1 MRPALRRS
9 LALAL
14 ALPLAPAAA
23 ADEGERLYFAGALD
37 AARPHLERRVEER
50 PGDALAAYRLH
61 YVLRALGAEPERQEA
76 ARAEARSRLEARV
89 AQRPDPVG
97 LYYLEALLDDETD
110 DATRAAIRA
119 LLDARLTR
127 PDPAWDAFALSRFLH
142 LAREDGRDAD
152 ALGGLLVRILDR
164 GAAAWGAPPVL
175 HDVAREVAAACAGRP
190 ERLARVERAFGA
202 AIAGA
207 PDRAALSLARARYLV
222 DLGRREEAG
231 EAVAAAR
238 AAGLDVP
245 ADRTHAAELL
255 LELGDAGGARE
266 VALELVGAQPSTRAW
281 RTLARAERD
290 LGMDR
295 EALVSWRRV
304 LALDRTDVG
313 ARIGAADALESLGR
327 SGEAEREY
335 RAALAVGAGRS
346 PAGRAWL
353 RLSWAH
359 FLERQERL
367 EEALA
372 AVADDALAAGG
383 ADARPAV
390 GVYRLR
396 VRTCWRLGRHER
408 ALEESARG
416 LAAHPGDAG
425 LLHWRS
431 LAFRDR
437 GEDGD
442 ARRALEAN
450 AEACAA
456 DPDLRAYRAVRVE
469 LLWNAGRDDDAVAL
483 QRELLD
489 ERASDRDGWL
499 MLGRMLSAR
508 PDGLADAAQVYRRA
522 LAHFPEDPTIWR
534 RLMETLAIL
543 RQEEQRLRS

>member
-231 EAVAAAR
+231 RRSPRRGPPGSTFPPTARMPPSCCSSSATPAARGRSRWSSSARNPRRAPGARWLARSATSGWTARRSSPGAACSRSTGRTSARASARRTRWNRWAVRGGRARVPRRPRRRGRPLPGGTRLAAALLGAFPR
-238 AAGLDVP
+238 AAG
-245 ADRTHAAELL
+245 AA
-255 LELGDAGGARE
+255 GGGARRRRRR
-266 VALELVGAQPSTRAW
+266 RA
-281 RTLARAERD
+281 
-290 LGMDR
+290 
-295 EALVSWRRV
+295 RR
-304 LALDRTDVG
+304 
-313 ARIGAADALESLGR
+313 
-327 SGEAEREY
+327 
-335 RAALAVGAGRS
+335 
-346 PAGRAWL
+346 
-353 RLSWAH
+353 
-359 FLERQERL
+359 
-367 EEALA
+367 
-372 AVADDALAAGG
+372 GG